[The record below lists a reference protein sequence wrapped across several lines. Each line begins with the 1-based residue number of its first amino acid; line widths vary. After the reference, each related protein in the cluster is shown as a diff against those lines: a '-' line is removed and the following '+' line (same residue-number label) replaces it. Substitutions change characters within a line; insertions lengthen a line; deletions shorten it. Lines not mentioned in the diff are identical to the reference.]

1 MLAKRGEM
9 GRKPNEGHATPEE
22 RHPDACVFDSL
33 PDEVTLGVLAALG
46 VDDVRALLVWST
58 TCSRHR
64 ALTMDPALWRRLY
77 RRRFG
82 SPLHERFLDE
92 GKDWLWL
99 YRARACTVPLA
110 SAGHAVGS
118 QVMGALGDGMFW
130 GEFVDG
136 KPCGYGLL
144 YANTALGRDRIPVG
158 TDVAATLRASVRHEG
173 HWRAG
178 LMHGTGFAVRTDGSR
193 YQGDWIDGKYHGH
206 GILTDAS
213 GHVFYQGQW
222 QQGSAHGYG
231 VRLDGRR
238 FAGEWE
244 HGLPNGYGTCVDA
257 KPDSGGNRT
266 TYRGMFRD
274 GTYSGY
280 GIVEYDQGGRYEGE
294 WQDGRAHGFGTYTS
308 ADTKETYRGHWER
321 GKHDG
326 FGVLV
331 YRKGHRYEGEWRDGE
346 RHGHG
351 IYTCVD
357 GWRVCGT
364 FDGGAQRGYAERVEP
379 DGRVYRGECL
389 DGLPHG
395 RGVICSPDGTV
406 DEGLFRHG
414 QFCDGRSDVYRV
426 VRSRA
431 DGFRYE
437 GEWHDSRGSAGHGVC
452 DYPDG
457 SRVTGTWDGAALV
470 DGTIDRH
477 APSCAAE
484 SSCVACGILAKASA
498 RQPQP

>member
-1 MLAKRGEM
+1 M
-9 GRKPNEGHATPEE
+9 
-22 RHPDACVFDSL
+22 
-33 PDEVTLGVLAALG
+33 

-58 TCSRHR
+58 TCRRYR
-64 ALTMDPALWRRLY
+64 ALAMDPALWRCLY

-82 SPLHERFLDE
+82 APLHERFLDE

-99 YRARACTVPLA
+99 YRARACAVALTSVGRTVG
-110 SAGHAVGS
+110 SRAVGAP
-118 QVMGALGDGMFW
+118 VDGVFW
-130 GEFVDG
+130 GDLVDG
-136 KPCGYGLL
+136 EPCGYGLH
-144 YANTALGRDRIPVG
+144 ANAALGRDRISSGTTAAGTLPTPV
-158 TDVAATLRASVRHEG
+158 RREG
-173 HWRAG
+173 YWRGG

-193 YQGDWIDGKYHGH
+193 YEGDWVDGKYHGY
-206 GILTDAS
+206 GILTDGS
-213 GHVFYQGQW
+213 GCVFYRGRW

-231 VRLDGRR
+231 VRSDDRCC
-238 FAGEWE
+238 FVGEWE
-244 HGLPNGYGTCVDA
+244 HGLPNGYGTCADT
-257 KPDSGGNRT
+257 KPDGGNRG

-280 GIVEYDQGGRYEGE
+280 GIVEYNQGDRYEGE
-294 WQDGRAHGFGTYTS
+294 WQDGRAHGLGTYTS
-308 ADTKETYRGHWER
+308 ADAKETYRGHWER
-321 GKHDG
+321 GRHDG

-331 YRKGHRYEGEWRDGE
+331 YREGHRYEGEWRDGE

-364 FDGGAQRGYAERVEP
+364 FDGGVQRGYAERVEP

-395 RGVICSPDGTV
+395 RGVLCCPDGTA
-406 DEGLFRHG
+406 DERLFRHG
-414 QFCDGRSDVYRV
+414 QFCDGRPDVYRV

-437 GEWHDSRGSAGHGVC
+437 GEWHDSRGSTGHGVC

-457 SRVTGTWDGAALV
+457 SRVTGTWDGATLV
-470 DGTIDRH
+470 DGAIDRH

-498 RQPQP
+498 RQPRS